1 MNADAPTPLLS
12 VRDLQVS
19 FALDEGL
26 VRAVDGT
33 SFDVMPGQVLGIVG
47 ESGCGKSV
55 TMRAIL
61 QLVERPGR
69 ITSGEIRFR
78 RARQSGEVV
87 DLAQLPPRGAE
98 MRDIRGG
105 EIALIPQEPMA
116 AFSPVHTVGDQIIE
130 AILLHSHR
138 WQADAQAQP
147 QRGARHHGRPVP
159 RRRHLDAR
167 AARRRL
173 FLAALGRPAPARH
186 DRHGA

>member
-1 MNADAPTPLLS
+1 MPPIPIAIEEAVNADARTPLLS
-12 VRDLQVS
+12 VRDLRVS

-55 TMRAIL
+55 TMKAAI
-61 QLVERPGR
+61 GSCGMSA
-69 ITSGEIRFR
+69 IS
-78 RARQSGEVV
+78 
-87 DLAQLPPRGAE
+87 PPRGAL

-138 WQADAQAQP
+138 WQAS
-147 QRGARHHGRPVP
+147 
-159 RRRHLDAR
+159 
-167 AARRRL
+167 
-173 FLAALGRPAPARH
+173 
-186 DRHGA
+186 